1 MNHAEPTDV
10 DVLIVGAGL
19 AGLSCARAL
28 VDRGA
33 RVAVIDRARGVGGR
47 LATWR
52 APAELPLDYGVVFL
66 HGDDEAF
73 LDALRS
79 AEGLT
84 LLPGWPHRRSGL
96 GPPCQTTAFAPR
108 ERRFGIAEGVSAWPE
123 HLARDLDV
131 RLGAS
136 ARALDLVGGQVQV
149 HLESGETLSAPTVV
163 LGLAGEQSQGLL
175 ERWTDAP
182 APVDGARHVLRM
194 VGTSACLTVMAT
206 YPRDV
211 AEPGWDVLYP
221 SDSLM
226 VQLISHETSKR
237 PEASQLGLVI
247 QARAGWSRAHL
258 DDDPASWSGALL
270 AEAARLEVPW
280 MAQPSWSRPHRWRF
294 ARTDLSTELGG
305 PMLMELGGGARL
317 GLAGELFARGAG
329 AEAAWLSGRALARRI
344 VEAE

>member
-1 MNHAEPTDV
+1 MDHAEPRAV

-19 AGLSCARAL
+19 AGLSCAQAL
-28 VDRGA
+28 SDRGV
-33 RVAVIDRARGVGGR
+33 RVTVIDQARGVGGR
-47 LATWR
+47 LATWQ
-52 APAELPLDYGVVFL
+52 ALEELPLDYGAVFL
-66 HGDDEAF
+66 HGDDETF

-79 AEGLT
+79 AQGLT

-131 RLGAS
+131 RLGACAS
-136 ARALDLVGGQVQV
+136 ALELSGDCLQV
-149 HLESGETLSAPTVV
+149 HLESGQAMGAPTVV
-163 LGLAGEQSQGLL
+163 LALAGEQSQGLL
-175 ERWTDAP
+175 DRWTDAP
-182 APVDGARHVLRM
+182 APVDGARHLLRM
-194 VGTSACLTVMAT
+194 VGSSACLTVMAT

-211 AEPGWDVLYP
+211 PAPSWDILYP

-237 PEASQLGLVI
+237 PDASQLGLVI

-258 DDDPASWSGALL
+258 DDERASWSGALL
-270 AEAARLEVPW
+270 AEAARLEAPW
-280 MAQPSWSRPHRWRF
+280 LARPSWSRPHRWRF
-294 ARTDLSTELGG
+294 GRTDLSTELGG
-305 PMLMELGGGARL
+305 PMLMDLGGGARL

-329 AEAAWLSGRALARRI
+329 AEAAWLSGRALADRI
-344 VEAE
+344 VNGE